1 MTHLDSFLLTPA
13 WITGSRA
20 ASFISGY
27 INANHR
33 WEKTTSFR
41 NYSVC
46 IKFELKVRLLSEI
59 KLLTSDFLSNTLK
72 KTPDLHH
79 VILEHN
85 TAAVGANMVSL
96 VPKMNNP
103 SLTFLNSTNQS
114 SPPDSVSLSPS
125 CSFYCA
131 LNILFQYLSLPL
143 SLRFCVIFISP
154 FLSF

>member
-46 IKFELKVRLLSEI
+46 IKFEIQIIVWDQAADFRLSV
-59 KLLTSDFLSNTLK
+59 KYTL

-85 TAAVGANMVSL
+85 NNTADTANMVSL